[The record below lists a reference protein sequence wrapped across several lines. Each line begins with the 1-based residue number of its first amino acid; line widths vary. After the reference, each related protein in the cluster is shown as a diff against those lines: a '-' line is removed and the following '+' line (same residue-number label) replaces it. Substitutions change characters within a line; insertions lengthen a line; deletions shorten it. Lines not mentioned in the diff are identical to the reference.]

1 MFKTKLRAA
10 AALAA
15 AASTIA
21 AGAALL
27 AAAPAN
33 AATTATTSTT
43 SSTQAAAV
51 SDTLLPGQKLLPGQY
66 IRSKSGVY
74 GLAMTKYGTLGVSQ
88 RGVSTLLWTAR
99 FRSGVVAVMGTG
111 GTLNI
116 IYGRTQIASIG
127 AKSAGAK
134 LVLPNTGNLEIVNTR
149 GKAIWNRHMIIDVL
163 TPGFEILPVDAVGG
177 GVTMYSPNHLY
188 TLVMRTD
195 GDLVLLQNGKTI
207 LWRTGTAGHPGSSA
221 WILSDGAFETLNS
234 DGDSVWRWESRRPGT
249 VVQLRDDGRLQLVN
263 GRTVVKI
270 LH

>member
-1 MFKTKLRAA
+1 MLKTKLRAA
-10 AALAA
+10 VALAA
-15 AASTIA
+15 TAATIA
-21 AGAALL
+21 TGAALL

-33 AATTATTSTT
+33 AATTGTAA
-43 SSTQAAAV
+43 STQAAAI

-88 RGVSTLLWTAR
+88 RGVGSLLWSAS
-99 FRSGVVAVMGTG
+99 FRPGVVAVMGTG

-149 GKAIWNRHMIIDVL
+149 GKAIWNRHMIIDIL
-163 TPGFEILPVDAVGG
+163 TPGFKILPVDAFGG
-177 GVTMYSPNHLY
+177 GVTLYSPNHLY

-221 WILSDGAFETLNS
+221 WIQSDGAFETINR